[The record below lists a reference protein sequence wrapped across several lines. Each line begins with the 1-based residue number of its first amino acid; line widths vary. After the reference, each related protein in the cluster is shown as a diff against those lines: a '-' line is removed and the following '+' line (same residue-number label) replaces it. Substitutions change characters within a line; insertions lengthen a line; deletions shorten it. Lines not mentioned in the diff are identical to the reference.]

1 MKSEL
6 FLRPEE
12 RDLFPLQSLLRYEA
26 PLLLFCP
33 LNGLLASSPAR
44 GTLGSSRRPARLLTS
59 LRVEAQDSKEE
70 AAGVNQVQAQNEH
83 PSAPPLTFPRLLPPL
98 PLLLSWAA
106 QLPPGFRAE
115 PGGSDG
121 PSAAPTRVS
130 PRLIPPSTP
139 GLICTAERRTR
150 QASG

>member
-12 RDLFPLQSLLRYEA
+12 RDLFPPQSLLRYEA
-26 PLLLFCP
+26 PLLRFCP
-33 LNGLLASSPAR
+33 LNGLPASSPAR

-83 PSAPPLTFPRLLPPL
+83 PPAPPLLPGPFDPSGPAPARPGPAPPRRHLHHEDD
-98 PLLLSWAA
+98 
-106 QLPPGFRAE
+106 Q
-115 PGGSDG
+115 
-121 PSAAPTRVS
+121 
-130 PRLIPPSTP
+130 
-139 GLICTAERRTR
+139 
-150 QASG
+150 